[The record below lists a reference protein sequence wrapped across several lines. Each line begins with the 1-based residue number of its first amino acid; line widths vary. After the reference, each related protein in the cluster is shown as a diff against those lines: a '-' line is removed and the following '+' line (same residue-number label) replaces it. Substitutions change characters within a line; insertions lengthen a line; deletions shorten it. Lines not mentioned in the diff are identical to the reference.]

1 MKKEKKGSILMLE
14 DEAVEYEH
22 IYDSRIL
29 LVDDNAQLRQMVTG
43 ILKREGFGNVETAA
57 DCRECRERCK
67 REMPD
72 LIILDV
78 GLPDGDGFSLMNEIR
93 KGSGVPVLFLSARD
107 EDSDRLLGLGLGAD
121 DYMTKPFLPREL
133 VLRLTAILKRT
144 YFPPAVSGGQ
154 REDRLALGNRIVDF
168 AEGCVREEGKSGR
181 IWRLTAKEMA
191 LLKKLSEN
199 RGKIVTFDAISQALW
214 GDFYYGYE
222 NSLMVHVRRLREKI
236 EENPSSPKW
245 LLTVRGLGYKLEKKE
260 TVSG

>member
-1 MKKEKKGSILMLE
+1 
-14 DEAVEYEH
+14 
-22 IYDSRIL
+22 
-29 LVDDNAQLRQMVTG
+29 
-43 ILKREGFGNVETAA
+43 
-57 DCRECRERCK
+57 
-67 REMPD
+67 
-72 LIILDV
+72 
-78 GLPDGDGFSLMNEIR
+78 MNEIR

-214 GDFYYGYE
+214 
-222 NSLMVHVRRLREKI
+222 
-236 EENPSSPKW
+236 
-245 LLTVRGLGYKLEKKE
+245 
-260 TVSG
+260 